1 MKVLLMTLL
10 LGFSN
15 LATAMDTALLR
26 CLGAEEKS
34 LHLKKNMGP
43 IYELNQRM
51 IAEVVQIPNVKLK
64 TIDFHDVCSRKRP
77 SETLHLLQITLLKGK
92 EIFEIPESVTGMQ
105 KQITIGM
112 IDDYVDACEEI
123 FINFISQIQTS
134 APTPDCLTKEF
145 PELTPF
151 FYDVKYLQ
159 EDVEIK
165 RIFHGRE
172 NKIFTKL
179 LTYTQAFKRCQARL
193 DLKKKAKPSST
204 PAPKKR

>member
-1 MKVLLMTLL
+1 MKVLLMTLF
-10 LGFSN
+10 LGFSYQ
-15 LATAMDTALLR
+15 AAAIDPGLLR

-51 IAEVVQIPNVKLK
+51 ISEVVQIPNVKLK
-64 TIDFHDVCSRKRP
+64 NVEFHDICSRKRP
-77 SETLHLLQITLLKGK
+77 SESLHLLQITLLKGK

-105 KQITIGM
+105 KQITLGM

-123 FINFISQIQTS
+123 FLNFISQIQTS
-134 APTPDCLTKEF
+134 APTPDCLTKEI
-145 PELTPF
+145 PELIPF

-165 RIFHGRE
+165 RVFHGRE
-172 NKIFTKL
+172 NTIFSKL
-179 LTYTQAFKRCQARL
+179 LNYTQAFKRCQSRL
-193 DLKKKAKPSST
+193 ALKKKAKPSST
-204 PAPKKR
+204 PALKKR